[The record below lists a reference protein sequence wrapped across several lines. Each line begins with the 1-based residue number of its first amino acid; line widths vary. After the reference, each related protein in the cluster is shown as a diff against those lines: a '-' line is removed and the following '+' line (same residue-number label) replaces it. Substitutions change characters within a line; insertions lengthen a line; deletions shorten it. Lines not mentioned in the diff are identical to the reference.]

1 MCILKPSP
9 QHIQWSKVQWHFLP
23 GGTKEKHILCGDC
36 KYQTT
41 SQVSLDLHIQEMH
54 PIPSTTTHQMSTTS
68 KERFKFQCVHCP
80 FKTRGKRGFEQ
91 HNSCHRDQAAKY
103 QCPLCSYSVHLL
115 CNLNVHL
122 KLHSG
127 EIDEA
132 KSTDNICEPRVIIL
146 LLFNHKKLLI

>member
-23 GGTKEKHILCGDC
+23 GGTKEKYILCGDC

-41 SQVSLDLHIQEMH
+41 SQVSLDSHIKEKH
-54 PIPSTTTHQMSTTS
+54 FIPTTTHQTTTMNKEKS
-68 KERFKFQCVHCP
+68 KFHCVHCP
-80 FKTRGKRGFEQ
+80 FKARGKRDFEK
-91 HNSCHRDQAAKY
+91 HITCHRNQAAKY

-132 KSTDNICEPRVIIL
+132 KSTNICEHQVI
-146 LLFNHKKLLI
+146 